1 MKLTNGITTFILGYT
16 AVTALTYTGQN
27 NLNQAEMVAT
37 SYSDKVVEV
46 VESLKTLKKENED
59 LKANIAILTEE
70 ANASKEDVR
79 VNELISQLEALQEEY
94 DDLLERYDALII
106 SDGEHDLANQAHQEE
121 VKKANAELDKAN
133 KSTEEHLSTIEH
145 ILDEQIFDGLLDE

>member
-1 MKLTNGITTFILGYT
+1 MKLTNGIATFILGYT
-16 AVTALTYTGQN
+16 AVTALTFTGQD
-27 NLNQAEMVAT
+27 NLNQAEMIAT
-37 SYSDKVVEV
+37 SYSDKVTEV
-46 VESLKTLKKENED
+46 VENLKALKKENEE
-59 LKANIAILTEE
+59 LKVDIATLSEE
-70 ANASKEDVR
+70 ANASKEDER
-79 VNELISQLEALQEEY
+79 VNELVNQLEALQEEY

-133 KSTEEHLSTIEH
+133 KSTEEHLSAIEH